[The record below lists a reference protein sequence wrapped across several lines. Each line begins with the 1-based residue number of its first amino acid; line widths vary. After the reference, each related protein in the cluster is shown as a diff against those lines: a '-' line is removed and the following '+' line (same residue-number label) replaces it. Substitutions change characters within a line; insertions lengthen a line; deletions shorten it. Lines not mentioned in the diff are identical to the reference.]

1 MKKNKFNPGA
11 RITIFFVTFAIIF
24 FSLGLWQIERGQA
37 KTVLLDEFDKNS
49 VIDPQEIKQDSK
61 KWERV
66 YVEGTW
72 YGANQILIDN
82 VINGGIAGY
91 KVLTPFRLNETGDLI
106 LIDRGWIKRNRN
118 NNNLNNLTASIKL
131 DNPLLNYWIK
141 KLPDKLVT
149 VNEAVEGGRSITIG
163 SEYKKRNKNSNNLD
177 NFTTAIKSD
186 NPLLNSWLN
195 KLPEK
200 ITARRASLK
209 EKSSK
214 DKKS

>member
-72 YGANQILIDN
+72 YGANQILI
-82 VINGGIAGY
+82 
-91 KVLTPFRLNETGDLI
+91 LSLI
-106 LIDRGWIKRNRN
+106 HI
-118 NNNLNNLTASIKL
+118 
-131 DNPLLNYWIK
+131 
-141 KLPDKLVT
+141 
-149 VNEAVEGGRSITIG
+149 
-163 SEYKKRNKNSNNLD
+163 
-177 NFTTAIKSD
+177 
-186 NPLLNSWLN
+186 
-195 KLPEK
+195 
-200 ITARRASLK
+200 
-209 EKSSK
+209 
-214 DKKS
+214 

>member
-37 KTVLLDEFDKNS
+37 KTLLLDEFDKNS
-49 VIDPQEIKQDSK
+49 VIEPQEIKQDSK

-118 NNNLNNLTASIKL
+118 ISDLPNISIK
-131 DNPLLNYWIK
+131 DIK
-141 KLPDKLVT
+141 ERVSGILESPELGLVLSDELVSSEWPKISQT
-149 VNEAVEGGRSITIG
+149 KNIDVISKEYNE
-163 SEYKKRNKNSNNLD
+163 
-177 NFTTAIKSD
+177 
-186 NPLLNSWLN
+186 
-195 KLPEK
+195 
-200 ITARRASLK
+200 
-209 EKSSK
+209 
-214 DKKS
+214 